1 MKLSALYVA
10 LASSVA
16 LGASPVAASAAWEPV
31 RPVEF
36 IVRADT
42 GGGAD
47 QMPRTLQGI
56 VSKHR
61 SKQEGQITFVQRAA
75 AWLSPLQQRHNRH
88 ASAPRRQNSACL
100 LAYHIPNCSELS
112 GSNRTALGRKS

>member
-1 MKLSALYVA
+1 MKLSALHVA
-10 LASSVA
+10 RASSVA

-36 IVRADT
+36 IVPAGT
-42 GGGAD
+42 GGAD
-47 QMPRTLQGI
+47 QMPRTLPGI